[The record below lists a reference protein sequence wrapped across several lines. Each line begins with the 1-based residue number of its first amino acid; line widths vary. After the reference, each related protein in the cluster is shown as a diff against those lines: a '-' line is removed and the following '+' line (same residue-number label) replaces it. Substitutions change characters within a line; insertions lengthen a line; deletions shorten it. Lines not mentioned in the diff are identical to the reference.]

1 MHSQCSDANTLIEEV
16 LAATFADPK
25 DGELIK
31 QMTDFLAYNFVTVFW
46 YHTRKHCIFENMN
59 RPLFGSIQ
67 LGWSQSSIP
76 CIAQSDQ
83 SPYWGSQWSCLQR
96 RLHLREHFLIDVYW
110 EEVTNI
116 WVEVDNDSGVLRK
129 RTLYSVGCSS
139 VWNQSSILHMF
150 NSVLPK
156 SILRQWS
163 TSTSHRGLW
172 RMLDCNLVI
181 LFILVIT
188 HKLWHC

>member
-1 MHSQCSDANTLIEEV
+1 MRGCTDYRASKPSAHGQSIPTGSRLASVAWDLRQRQMLMAAFLKDTYKVIFGFWTFEMHSQCSDANTLIEEV

-76 CIAQSDQ
+76 CIAKSDQ

-96 RLHLREHFLIDVYW
+96 RLHLREHF
-110 EEVTNI
+110 
-116 WVEVDNDSGVLRK
+116 
-129 RTLYSVGCSS
+129 
-139 VWNQSSILHMF
+139 
-150 NSVLPK
+150 
-156 SILRQWS
+156 
-163 TSTSHRGLW
+163 
-172 RMLDCNLVI
+172 
-181 LFILVIT
+181 
-188 HKLWHC
+188 